1 MREKLATYVKELER
15 RKYREAKRAPFI
27 DCHLL
32 LQALLLPN
40 HVPLSL
46 LLQDLQEIE
55 NTKEKEEE

>member
-1 MREKLATYVKELER
+1 MTLATHVKGV
-15 RKYREAKRAPFI
+15 REENKDKLREHPFI

-46 LLQDLQEIE
+46 LVQDLQEMKNI
-55 NTKEKEEE
+55 KEEEEEH